1 MCPAELDNVAPVS
14 VDHREAGEVFGINK
28 AENTVDLLPDV
39 ALIKEPEIHWKIFL
53 EMKTSNRYFGYD

>member
-39 ALIKEPEIHWKIFL
+39 ALIKMPEIHEK
-53 EMKTSNRYFGYD
+53 YFWE